1 MAHDKQQ
8 GAELENEMEKD
19 SSKIARK
26 FVFTLFCWG
35 RFRLTLGPKKAE

>member
-26 FVFTLFCWG
+26 FGFQTFS
-35 RFRLTLGPKKAE
+35 LGKTQIDIGTQKG

>member
-26 FVFTLFCWG
+26 FVFTLF
-35 RFRLTLGPKKAE
+35 LLGKIHIDIGTQKG